1 MTISQP
7 PAAPVQKVG
16 TGAEA
21 KAAPAATETKAAP
34 AAAKTTPAA
43 AEAKTPASAA
53 KAAPTPAEA
62 KAPPAVAKTTPSPAV
77 AKAPPAPAPAPTT
90 AKAAPAASAAP
101 LTPLEPP
108 KLRLRHR
115 LMLLS
120 FVLVVLLP
128 GIVGMS
134 YLFLR
139 AADQY
144 HSRAAFSVRSE
155 SFSGALT
162 TLAAF
167 TQIGQTSAPESAVL
181 YDYIR
186 SQELMQQV
194 DARLDLRHIFNLHPR
209 DVVFS
214 LGDEATT
221 EDMLDYW
228 QRMVRVT
235 LDSNTNILNIE
246 VHAFRPEDAVAIS
259 QAVIDNSADLVNQ
272 LSAIARDDTMR
283 AASEDLT
290 EAQDRMRDLSGQI
303 RAFRDQNSIIDP
315 AQGVQG
321 QMGVLGALQGQ
332 LASALIEKETLLPQ
346 ASGQN
351 DPRLTVVDRK
361 IAAIRNQI
369 AEERARVREPDG
381 DEQSMSTVIGQYE
394 GLLVDLEFARTAYTA
409 AMAAMEQARAEAR
422 RQSRYVAVHINPT
435 LAQESLYPRRW
446 ILSGLLF
453 LGLFAGWAVMALA
466 YYNMRDRG

>member
-16 TGAEA
+16 AEA
-21 KAAPAATETKAAP
+21 KAAPPATPVVARAAP
-34 AAAKTTPAA
+34 AVPAA
-43 AEAKTPASAA
+43 
-53 KAAPTPAEA
+53 
-62 KAPPAVAKTTPSPAV
+62 
-77 AKAPPAPAPAPTT
+77 
-90 AKAAPAASAAP
+90 AAP

-120 FVLVVLLP
+120 FLLVVLMP
-128 GIVGMS
+128 GIIGMT

-144 HSRAAFSVRSE
+144 HSRSAFSVRSE

-186 SQELMQQV
+186 SQALMEKV
-194 DARLDLRHIFNLHPR
+194 DARLDLRRIFNLHPG

-214 LGDEATT
+214 LGDDATT

-228 QRMVRVT
+228 QSMVRVT
-235 LDSNTNILNIE
+235 LDSNTNILNLE

-259 QAVIDNSADLVNQ
+259 QAVIDNSAELVNH
-272 LSAIARDDTMR
+272 LSAIARNDTMR
-283 AASEDLT
+283 AASEDMAG
-290 EAQDRMRDLSGQI
+290 AQDRLRDLSGQI
-303 RAFRDQNSIIDP
+303 REFRDANSIIDP

-346 ASGQN
+346 ASGQS

-435 LAQESLYPRRW
+435 LAQESLYPQRW
-446 ILSGLLF
+446 TLSGLLF
-453 LGLFAGWAVMALA
+453 LGLFAAWAVMALA